1 MIKKQ
6 FSRLLLTLFLLGL
19 LSFSTDQPVQ
29 SRQRLILDILMEGL
43 TASHYSPMNIDD
55 NFSEKLFDLY
65 LKRLDFN
72 KKFLLESDI
81 NQLSVYRKKIDDEI
95 RNGTFEMFLMSNQL
109 ISKRILEREMICRE
123 ILAKPFNYE
132 TTEEFE
138 TDADKIPFCKSE
150 QQLKE
155 EWRKSLQLDR
165 KSTRL
170 NSSHSQQSRM
180 PSSA

>member
-109 ISKRILEREMICRE
+109 ISKRILEREM
-123 ILAKPFNYE
+123 
-132 TTEEFE
+132 
-138 TDADKIPFCKSE
+138 KIG
-150 QQLKE
+150 
-155 EWRKSLQLDR
+155 RA
-165 KSTRL
+165 
-170 NSSHSQQSRM
+170 HV
-180 PSSA
+180 